1 MTSIEPLARGRSVA
15 HAPLVAAGAL
25 AALALGLA
33 FPSVAAPLPPVARAE
48 VVALLDQLATS
59 GCRFHRN
66 GSWHSGPD
74 AREHLLQKLEYV
86 EKYASVTSAEQF
98 IDLAAAKSS
107 ISGQPYQVQC
117 ATADPVPSAAWLKRA
132 LQSIR
137 AAQPQARPKQGQGP
151 PAWSPDDLQ
160 MLMSTT

>member
-1 MTSIEPLARGRSVA
+1 MIGIEPSARGRGA
-15 HAPLVAAGAL
+15 ARAPGAAAGAL

-33 FPSVAAPLPPVARAE
+33 FPTVAVPLPPVARAE
-48 VVALLDQLATS
+48 VVALLDQLAAS

-66 GSWHSGPD
+66 GSWHSGRD

-107 ISGQPYQVQC
+107 VSGQPYQVQC
-117 ATADPVPSAAWLKRA
+117 ATADPVPSATWLKRT

-137 AAQPQARPKQGQGP
+137 TAQPQGRPKQV
-151 PAWSPDDLQ
+151 
-160 MLMSTT
+160 